1 MRAKT
6 FDPAPL
12 PRPPRGLPQA
22 PHRGFGAELKL
33 VRGWNLTLWSGVGA
47 PPRALCELHSGPHV
61 KKIVLRLRS
70 KKAEISK
77 RLWPRNRKNGKRIY
91 SYYGLQ
97 TRYAVWRSR
106 SHYCVVSLNHPC
118 MRDQITHCRALAA
131 APDLPTGQT
140 TPRTSRGR
148 PCRHGLALKPYFSGR
163 RRGCAPAAPIQ
174 NTVGGGG
181 QVGSVNCN
189 GSHQQDLKPRWV
201 SRELFFLS
209 CVRTQVCTYEERTC
223 SRCMR
228 VGLGA

>member
-1 MRAKT
+1 MRRGRQRRSARGAGPRTKK

-106 SHYCVVSLNHPC
+106 SHYTAWSALNNLLRNSHQ
-118 MRDQITHCRALAA
+118 RKITNLYARN
-131 APDLPTGQT
+131 
-140 TPRTSRGR
+140 SF
-148 PCRHGLALKPYFSGR
+148 Y
-163 RRGCAPAAPIQ
+163 
-174 NTVGGGG
+174 VE
-181 QVGSVNCN
+181 VGSK
-189 GSHQQDLKPRWV
+189 HRLY
-201 SRELFFLS
+201 
-209 CVRTQVCTYEERTC
+209 T
-223 SRCMR
+223 
-228 VGLGA
+228 

>member
-1 MRAKT
+1 MRRGRRRRSARGAGPRPKKYEGV
-6 FDPAPL
+6 PL

-33 VRGWNLTLWSGVGA
+33 VRGWNLTLWSGVAA

-106 SHYCVVSLNHPC
+106 SHYCVVSLKARGYRHAHKC
-118 MRDQITHCRALAA
+118 AKDRLS
-131 APDLPTGQT
+131 
-140 TPRTSRGR
+140 RTLSINTKNTF
-148 PCRHGLALKPYFSGR
+148 HGLPYV
-163 RRGCAPAAPIQ
+163 
-174 NTVGGGG
+174 TKYV
-181 QVGSVNCN
+181 
-189 GSHQQDLKPRWV
+189 
-201 SRELFFLS
+201 
-209 CVRTQVCTYEERTC
+209 
-223 SRCMR
+223 
-228 VGLGA
+228 

>member
-1 MRAKT
+1 M
-6 FDPAPL
+6 
-12 PRPPRGLPQA
+12 
-22 PHRGFGAELKL
+22 
-33 VRGWNLTLWSGVGA
+33 WA

-181 QVGSVNCN
+181 RWGLSIVTALTSRTSNHVGSRE
-189 GSHQQDLKPRWV
+189 SFFF
-201 SRELFFLS
+201 SR
-209 CVRTQVCTYEERTC
+209 VCGPKSVHTKKEHAL
-223 SRCMR
+223 
-228 VGLGA
+228 VV

>member
-1 MRAKT
+1 MSSEITLLLTRGFGVQSINTSFDAEFASRPAQAECAGERVRTKQ

-22 PHRGFGAELKL
+22 PHQGFLPVLSEILS
-33 VRGWNLTLWSGVGA
+33 VYLTLWSGVGA

-106 SHYCVVSLNHPC
+106 SH
-118 MRDQITHCRALAA
+118 
-131 APDLPTGQT
+131 
-140 TPRTSRGR
+140 
-148 PCRHGLALKPYFSGR
+148 
-163 RRGCAPAAPIQ
+163 
-174 NTVGGGG
+174 
-181 QVGSVNCN
+181 
-189 GSHQQDLKPRWV
+189 
-201 SRELFFLS
+201 
-209 CVRTQVCTYEERTC
+209 
-223 SRCMR
+223 
-228 VGLGA
+228 